1 MESQKLSRQRKWDNE
16 NLETVMFQMYKGWRD
31 DLRLY
36 AKEHGVS
43 LNRLIIN
50 ALEAYTGLPVSTNK
64 RKMQQEKGDE
74 S

>member
-16 NLETVMFQMYKGWRD
+16 SLETVMFQMYKGWRD

>member
-50 ALEAYTGLPVSTNK
+50 ALETYTGLPVSTNK

>member
-1 MESQKLSRQRKWDNE
+1 MESRKLSRQRKWDNE
-16 NLETVMFQMYKGWRD
+16 NLETVKFQMYKGWKD

-43 LNRLIIN
+43 WNRLFIN
-50 ALEAYTGLPVSTNK
+50 ALETYTGLPVSTNK

>member
-1 MESQKLSRQRKWDNE
+1 METEKFSRQRKWDVE
-16 NLETVMFQMYKGWRD
+16 NLELVAFRMYKGWKD

-36 AKEHGVS
+36 AKERGVS

>member
-1 MESQKLSRQRKWDNE
+1 MESQKLRRQRKWDNE
-16 NLETVMFQMYKGWRD
+16 NLDLVRFQIYKGWKD

-36 AKEHGVS
+36 AKERGVS

>member
-1 MESQKLSRQRKWDNE
+1 MESRKLSRQRKWDNE
-16 NLETVMFQMYKGWRD
+16 NLETVKFQMYKGWRD

>member
-1 MESQKLSRQRKWDNE
+1 
-16 NLETVMFQMYKGWRD
+16 MFQMYKGWRD

>member
-1 MESQKLSRQRKWDNE
+1 M
-16 NLETVMFQMYKGWRD
+16 
-31 DLRLY
+31 RLY

-50 ALEAYTGLPVSTNK
+50 ALETYTGLPVSTNK

>member
-1 MESQKLSRQRKWDNE
+1 M
-16 NLETVMFQMYKGWRD
+16 
-31 DLRLY
+31 RLY